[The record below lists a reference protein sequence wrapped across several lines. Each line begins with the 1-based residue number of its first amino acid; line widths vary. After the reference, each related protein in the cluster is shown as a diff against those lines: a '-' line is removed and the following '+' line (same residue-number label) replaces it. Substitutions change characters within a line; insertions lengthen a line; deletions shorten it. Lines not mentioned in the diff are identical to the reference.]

1 MKHTICFGEVL
12 VDLLSNKLSQN
23 SNEHEAFTKFAGGA
37 PANVSVA
44 IAKLGG
50 NAYFAGMLST
60 DSFGDFLHN
69 ALKEQGVKTDFMRFT
84 NQAKTALAFVSL
96 DNDGDR
102 TFEFYRDNTA
112 DLHFSNNDF
121 SREWFEQCDIFHICS
136 NTLTDKNIRN
146 TTAYGV
152 KFAKQNNSIV
162 SFDINLRLNLWPSDA
177 NPREH
182 ILPLLKDC
190 SIIKASK
197 EELEYLAGE
206 QSSDEFIA
214 QTLSNGCELFVV
226 TDAGNPMHW
235 YTKNA
240 KQTLHPKKVTMV
252 DATAAGDAFVGGLLY
267 QLGLQNLTPNSFSEL
282 CNTPETLTTIFEFA
296 SLCGAHAASYKGAF
310 NSLPN
315 EKSLHDFR
323 SAL

>member
-84 NQAKTALAFVSL
+84 DHAKTALAFVSL

-121 SREWFEQCDIFHICS
+121 SSEWFEQCDIFHICS
-136 NTLTDKNIRN
+136 NTLTDENIRN

-162 SFDINLRLNLWPSDA
+162 SFDINLRLNLWPSNA

-226 TDAGNPMHW
+226 TDASNPMYW
-235 YTKNA
+235 FTKHG
-240 KQTLHPKKVTMV
+240 KQMLIPKKVTMV

-267 QLGLQNLTPNSFSEL
+267 QLGLQALTPVSFSTL
-282 CNTPETLTTIFEFA
+282 CENNSKLNTIFEFA

-315 EKSLHDFR
+315 EKSLNDFR